1 MGFSKYLQTLHR
13 FLSGM
18 WLPTRKFTSDPRRT
32 ISARFYFF
40 RRCWCNVY
48 VTLFRLFFHLLIDR
62 RQYSGT
68 AAKPEDVEII
78 HAFGK
83 EFREKLLQISGREH
97 LTIYT
102 NFAKGDEGP
111 AAWYPGE
118 SLQRLVRLKK
128 TYDPDA
134 LFSFYNAIE

>member
-1 MGFSKYLQTLHR
+1 MSVL
-13 FLSGM
+13 LSFVSSFI
-18 WLPTRKFTSDPRRT
+18 RN
-32 ISARFYFF
+32 Y
-40 RRCWCNVY
+40 
-48 VTLFRLFFHLLIDR
+48 HLLTDG

-78 HAFGK
+78 NAFGK
-83 EFREKLLQISGREH
+83 EFREKLLQVSGREH

-134 LFSFYNAIE
+134 WFSFYNAIE